1 MVFEKGSTTFIIESN
16 RLIREVTISQRR
28 GDFYV
33 VRFGDRGG
41 IQVRGSR
48 LFATRGEAEAKL
60 PKEAEMNNRPRHR
73 SPYDYP
79 H

>member
-1 MVFEKGSTTFIIESN
+1 MVFEKGSTAFIIESN
-16 RLIREVTISQRR
+16 RLIREVTVSQRR

-33 VRFGDRGG
+33 VRFGDIGG

-48 LFATRGEAEAKL
+48 LFATREEAEAKL
-60 PKEAEMNNRPRHR
+60 PKETGMNNQSRYR
-73 SPYDYP
+73 SSYEYP